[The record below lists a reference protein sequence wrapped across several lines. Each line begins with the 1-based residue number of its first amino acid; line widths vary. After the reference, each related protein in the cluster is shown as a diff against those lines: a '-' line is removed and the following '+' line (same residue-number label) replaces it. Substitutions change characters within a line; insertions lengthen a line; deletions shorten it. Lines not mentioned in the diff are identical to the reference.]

1 MRRKDFTTAPISIE
15 TCYAEGL
22 PQTYMPVLLHVS
34 GNKFVYHKE
43 IDECTNEITEGFCVC
58 DEWHHT
64 PVLLNSE
71 KQRALLHYF
80 SIVIGKQ
87 SNMQEKMTGKE
98 LI

>member
-80 SIVIGKQ
+80 FNCHRKAIKYARENDGAV
-87 SNMQEKMTGKE
+87 
-98 LI
+98 